1 MTDDSVSTLNESEDG
16 NVTAE
21 QSEGGYVKTATYN
34 YSKST
39 AATILVES
47 PFLLIP
53 RSKLADFFAFQQ

>member
-1 MTDDSVSTLNESEDG
+1 MTDDSISTLNESEDG

-39 AATILVES
+39 ATRVES
-47 PFLLIP
+47 LY
-53 RSKLADFFAFQQ
+53 